1 VNQRLAICFITAT
14 VLGLDISSNIAKAEG
29 GSQHSLEELQR
40 RAVNELQ
47 SALKNQSHVVKLDA
61 AEALLALGYG
71 ENLQTIFENELK
83 QYGDQP
89 HVRVGI
95 WRVLAQAEADKTL
108 RDKYLSKLCETYLDS
123 NSPDG
128 TDAAESLAK
137 LKYVIP
143 VPDRPRYA
151 KVAQSA
157 VGREAPYYRW
167 LMAVSGSEQDVQF
180 LAELLDAPDANV
192 RRLTANALRYLSDK
206 LPPALVAKLAKTASG
221 EPESAHRVYLVSAAY
236 VTARDRNQLG
246 RFKELLLT
254 YAQNGNEDE
263 KREAAVAF
271 GVRGSNDECPQL
283 IELLNNQEVDV
294 RVSAAN
300 ALLRIE
306 RRLPLP
312 FAVLDWMVLAGY
324 GLGMLAIGWYFA
336 RRTDNTDDYLLA
348 GRTMKPWAV
357 GLSYFAGMF
366 STITYLAMPGE
377 MIRHGP
383 MILSTILAY
392 PLVFVVVGRFLIP
405 YIMRLKVTSAY
416 EILEQRFGLS
426 VRLLGATFFLVLRLI
441 WMAFIIFATSKHVL
455 APLLG
460 FDESATPWVA
470 IVLGLVTVTYTSMGG
485 LRAVIWTD
493 VAQTF
498 ILMFGAILSIVLISI
513 NLGGPAGW
521 WPSSWSS
528 EWEAPKFWFD
538 PTARVTMASAILST
552 FVWHICTA
560 GSDQMAVQRYLAT
573 RDARS
578 ARRMFGISLCCDMLV
593 VTLLAALG
601 LALFS
606 YFQIHPQML
615 PDGQTVVSGADQL
628 LPRYIVK
635 GLPVGISGLIVAGLL
650 AAAMSSLSS
659 GLNSTCSVIM
669 VDWIDRF
676 RRTRSRERDQV
687 RIARVVSWIIGAF
700 VVSLSLASSLVRG
713 NLLEA
718 ANRLVNLLT
727 APMFVLFFMAM
738 FVRWATP
745 FGTWAA
751 GLSSLAAAAV
761 IAYTDLTPLSFLWIM
776 PGSLAVGI
784 VVGCLVSLLPVTKR
798 RPMLE
803 VSKDPGPFALPK

>member
-1 VNQRLAICFITAT
+1 MVLTIPYATNTAEAANND
-14 VLGLDISSNIAKAEG
+14 LQSSLD
-29 GSQHSLEELQR
+29 ELHK
-40 RAVNELQ
+40 RAVIELRI
-47 SALKNQSHVVKLDA
+47 ALKNDTHLIKLHA

-71 ENLQTIFENELK
+71 ENVRTVFESDAK
-83 QYGDQP
+83 QYGSQP
-89 HVRVGI
+89 HIRIGI
-95 WRVLAQAEADKTL
+95 WRILIRTETDKTI
-108 RDKYLSKLCETYLDS
+108 RDHYLSKLCDVCLDP
-123 NSPDG
+123 NSPDWI
-128 TDAAESLAK
+128 DAAESLAK
-137 LKYVIP
+137 LQCVIP
-143 VPDRPRYA
+143 VTDRPRYA
-151 KVAQSA
+151 SLARTA
-157 VGREAPYYRW
+157 AGRGSPYCRW
-167 LMAVSGSEQDVQF
+167 LMAVSGTQQDVRF
-180 LAELLDAPDANV
+180 LAELLDVSDAEV
-192 RRLTANALRYLSDK
+192 RASTAYALLHLSDK
-206 LPPALVAKLAKTASG
+206 LQPDIVAKLTQAASV
-221 EPESAHRVYLVSAAY
+221 EEDSVHRVYLVGAGY
-236 VTARDRNQLG
+236 VTTRDSEQVNKFEEQLLHYAR
-246 RFKELLLT
+246 
-254 YAQNGNEDE
+254 NGSANE
-263 KREAAVAF
+263 KYEAAVAF
-271 GVRGSNDECPQL
+271 GIRGSNGHRGQL
-283 IELLNNQEVDV
+283 IEMLSDSDANV
-294 RVSAAN
+294 RVGAAN

-306 RRLPLP
+306 RRKPLP
-312 FAVLDWMVLAGY
+312 FAALDWIVLTGY
-324 GLGMLAIGWYFA
+324 GVGMLSIGWYFS
-336 RRTDNTDDYLLA
+336 RRSNNTDDYLLA
-348 GRTMKPWAV
+348 GRAMKPWAV

-383 MILSTILAY
+383 MILSTVLAY
-392 PLVFVVVGRFLIP
+392 PLIFVVVGRWLIP

-426 VRLLGATFFLVLRLI
+426 VRLLGATFFMVLRLI

-460 FDESATPWVA
+460 FDDSATPWVA
-470 IVLGLVTVTYTSMGG
+470 IVLGLVTITYTSMGG

-498 ILMFGAILSIVLISI
+498 ILMFGAILSIVMISI
-513 NLGGPAGW
+513 HLGGPAAW

-528 EWEAPKFWFD
+528 DWEAPKFWFD

-578 ARRMFGISLCCDMLV
+578 ARRMFGISLCCDVLV
-593 VTLLAALG
+593 VGMLAALG

-606 YFQIHPQML
+606 YFRTHPEML
-615 PDGQTVVSGADQL
+615 PDGQTVVSGADRL

-669 VDWIDRF
+669 VDWIYRF
-676 RRTRSRERDQV
+676 RKTRGGEADQV
-687 RIARVVSWIIGAF
+687 RIARLISWVVGAI

-727 APMFVLFFMAM
+727 APLFVLFFMAM

-745 FGTWAA
+745 FGTWVA
-751 GLSSLAAAAV
+751 GLSSVAVAVV

-776 PGSLAVGI
+776 PGSLVTGI
-784 VVGCLVSLLPVTKR
+784 VVGSLVSVLPITQR

-803 VSKDPGPFALPK
+803 VSKGSQDFAPSK